1 VTGRHRGGRS
11 LRRRLV
17 VAVLAAAVG
26 RGYRGRHRLADAALG
41 VVAAA
46 PVVPI
51 HLLPPQ
57 RPSTVSAAGR
67 ASVAPWLRVVPSP
80 PQPDPLADTVPHPVV
95 SLFPLPAAATVDPS
109 PATSVAGA
117 EMGVFDL
124 VDAEREQQVTAALA
138 AGADVRPYRARH
150 TA

>member
-95 SLFPLPAAATVDPS
+95 SLLPLPAATTAPRAAVDS
-109 PATSVAGA
+109 A
-117 EMGVFDL
+117 EMRVFDL

>member
-80 PQPDPLADTVPHPVV
+80 PQPDPLADTVPHPVIT
-95 SLFPLPAAATVDPS
+95 LFPLPAAAASASPVVS
-109 PATSVAGA
+109 PAASA
-117 EMGVFDL
+117 ETRVFDL